1 MELTE
6 ARARAQRCR
15 EVKSQGAGFTWTEDA
30 AIALDDRITELELC
44 ERQLNVL
51 LCDTIPD
58 KKWNKV
64 FKGSAIEYLRHRA
77 VHFIKNYGDPVRG
90 ARMNQLANGVE
101 EDKRRITEL
110 EAEMKQILNEFDE
123 VEAQRDELVIVCK
136 AALERCPFPVGAMAV
151 KERLQNIARKH
162 R

>member
-1 MELTE
+1 MEPKE
-6 ARARAQRCR
+6 ARERLDKLRKMQKECKTMLPGLD
-15 EVKSQGAGFTWTEDA
+15 EVLEIAFT
-30 AIALDDRITELELC
+30 LDDRITELELC

-123 VEAQRDELVIVCK
+123 VEAQEK
-136 AALERCPFPVGAMAV
+136 
-151 KERLQNIARKH
+151 
-162 R
+162 